1 MFSRVE
7 RRWLAGRPLRGPP
20 LRTRVGCLACA
31 LRGEL
36 VRERGWGEDE
46 TGVGKYP

>member
-36 VRERGWGEDE
+36 VRKEGGGKMRRER
-46 TGVGKYP
+46 GKYP